1 MGIRWPTTA
10 ALATGL
16 VLATSTPTPA
26 RDEPPVHL
34 LVPALTGMALGRSV
48 LTLQSADPAGHVSG
62 RRALLSLLPA
72 SLTIPDAYAV
82 DVGEREPQR
91 FASPVDRTD
100 YGSFKLLPAR
110 LIGEGRSVSIGYST
124 ESLPASFRGSSWLVR
139 LRFAV
144 TF

>member
-1 MGIRWPTTA
+1 MGAKWPTTA
-10 ALATGL
+10 ALAAGL
-16 VLATSTPTPA
+16 LLATSTPTPG

-48 LTLQSADPAGHVSG
+48 LTLQSADPAGHPSG
-62 RRALLSLLPA
+62 RRALFSLLPA
-72 SLTIPDAYAV
+72 SLTIPDAYGI
-82 DVGEREPQR
+82 DVGEREPYR

-100 YGSFKLLPAR
+100 YGSFKLLPEG
-110 LIGEGRSVSIGYST
+110 LIGEGRSLSIGYAT
-124 ESLPASFRGSSWLVR
+124 ETLPASFGDSSWLVR